1 MKNQARAA
9 RTAPN
14 VSQHNEAADVCELLL
29 AELQLRRERLRE
41 LLRLVALEAERHS
54 QARVPKRTRS
64 NCSRPAAA

>member
-14 VSQHNEAADVCELLL
+14 GSQPNQAADICELLI

-41 LLRLVALEAERHS
+41 LLRMVALEAERHLP
-54 QARVPKRTRS
+54 ARAPKTTRS
-64 NCSRPAAA
+64 RCSRAKAA